1 MTPSAR
7 HLINAVICGLV
18 LAHAIWWFATGRMET
33 ATQLRIGLVVAQAI
47 VGLFGVIW
55 FWSRSRGAST

>member
-1 MTPSAR
+1 MTRSAR

-18 LAHAIWWFATGRMET
+18 LAHAIYWFASGRMET
-33 ATQLRIGLVVAQAI
+33 ATGLRIGLVVAQAI
-47 VGLFGVIW
+47 LGLVGVVW